1 MGSAENVTRI
11 ATNVLKHAGL
21 FPFDLNEV
29 DFTQLGSTGF
39 NGEGNRNEKQTS
51 PLHAVRLW
59 NSRKP
64 SLNQMMHQEDQW
76 RHQMYQEDQ
85 WKQGSEN
92 IHHYVT
98 KAQSGNEALEYFNK
112 KEEEKNQELQEK
124 E

>member
-1 MGSAENVTRI
+1 
-11 ATNVLKHAGL
+11 
-21 FPFDLNEV
+21 
-29 DFTQLGSTGF
+29 
-39 NGEGNRNEKQTS
+39 
-51 PLHAVRLW
+51 
-59 NSRKP
+59 
-64 SLNQMMHQEDQW
+64 MMHQEDQW
-76 RHQMYQEDQ
+76 RHQMHQEDQ